1 MAAGYQAFDGLG
13 LMNCRRTSGALAA
26 AKARLANDEI
36 AAIARAVGGRLHA
49 RVGPCLSY
57 RIAVHLRR

>member
-1 MAAGYQAFDGLG
+1 MERCFTADGP
-13 LMNCRRTSGALAA
+13 TSGALAA